1 MKKLM
6 IKVLTILIMLLM
18 AFEADGLE
26 NSVWVMP
33 EDASNTVMKEAE
45 MSTLQQRRR
54 SRRRRSRQRTRSKQ
68 KSQDTVVTT
77 PENETIDTVETVET
91 VIIEEQV
98 TEPKEELVALDFLIA
113 NYVVQDKSVISGIA
127 GSKKLTIADKAT
139 VILNGVDITHIPD
152 VALYEYAGLTCEGDA
167 TIVLAKGTSNKVK
180 GGYENRPGIYVA
192 KGKTLTIKGPGS
204 LESSSQGWAA
214 GIGGGKDLEC
224 GNIVIEEG
232 IVIAKGG
239 NNAAAIGSGWLG
251 SCGDIVI
258 RPTVTLVTLIR
269 EGNDSVYIG
278 AGKDGSCGKVTIAD
292 GAQVIEE

>member
-1 MKKLM
+1 MKKMMNRMLSILM
-6 IKVLTILIMLLM
+6 MLLV
-18 AFEADGLE
+18 AFEADAVESYAYAVLE
-26 NSVWVMP
+26 
-33 EDASNTVMKEAE
+33 EASAIMMKEAE
-45 MSTLQQRRR
+45 MSVMQNRQRQRNRRR
-54 SRRRRSRQRTRSKQ
+54 TRTRRNSPRVTIATNEVEKPR
-68 KSQDTVVTT
+68 DTVKNIKVAKK
-77 PENETIDTVETVET
+77 PKHVQVDLDTLTA
-91 VIIEEQV
+91 
-98 TEPKEELVALDFLIA
+98 PYVA
-113 NYVVQDKSVISGIA
+113 QDGDVLTGTA
-127 GSKKLTIADKAT
+127 GSYKITIADKAT

-167 TIVLAKGTSNKVK
+167 TIVLAKGMSNKVK

-269 EGNDSVYIG
+269 EGNGGGYIG

>member
-1 MKKLM
+1 MKKMMNRMLSILM
-6 IKVLTILIMLLM
+6 MLLV
-18 AFEADGLE
+18 AFEADAVESYAYAVLE
-26 NSVWVMP
+26 
-33 EDASNTVMKEAE
+33 EASAIMMKEAE
-45 MSTLQQRRR
+45 MSVMQNRQRQRNRRRTRTRRR
-54 SRRRRSRQRTRSKQ
+54 STRVNEVSK
-68 KSQDTVVTT
+68 
-77 PENETIDTVETVET
+77 
-91 VIIEEQV
+91 EEQTSGTV
-98 TEPKEELVALDFLIA
+98 KINEVAKETRHAQVDLDTLTAPYVA
-113 NYVVQDKSVISGIA
+113 QDGDVLTGTA
-127 GSKKLTIADKAT
+127 GSYKITIADKAT

-152 VALYEYAGLTCEGDA
+152 VALYEYAGITCAGDA

-269 EGNDSVYIG
+269 EGNGGGYIG

>member
-1 MKKLM
+1 MKKMMNRMLSILM
-6 IKVLTILIMLLM
+6 MLLV
-18 AFEADGLE
+18 AFEADAVESYAYAVLE
-26 NSVWVMP
+26 
-33 EDASNTVMKEAE
+33 EASAIMMKEAE
-45 MSTLQQRRR
+45 MSVMQNRQRQRNRRRTRTRRR
-54 SRRRRSRQRTRSKQ
+54 STRVNEVSK
-68 KSQDTVVTT
+68 
-77 PENETIDTVETVET
+77 
-91 VIIEEQV
+91 EEQTSGTV
-98 TEPKEELVALDFLIA
+98 KINEVAKETKHAQVDLDTLTAPYVA
-113 NYVVQDKSVISGIA
+113 QDGDVLTGTA
-127 GSKKLTIADKAT
+127 GSYKITIADKAT

-152 VALYEYAGLTCEGDA
+152 VALYEYAGITCEGDA

-239 NNAAAIGSGWLG
+239 NNAAAIGSGWSG

-269 EGNDSVYIG
+269 EGNGGGYIG

>member
-1 MKKLM
+1 MKKMMNRMLSILM
-6 IKVLTILIMLLM
+6 MLLV
-18 AFEADGLE
+18 AFEADAVESYAYAVLE
-26 NSVWVMP
+26 
-33 EDASNTVMKEAE
+33 EASDIMMKEAG
-45 MSTLQQRRR
+45 MSVMQNRQRQRKRRRTRTRRR
-54 SRRRRSRQRTRSKQ
+54 STRVNEVSK
-68 KSQDTVVTT
+68 
-77 PENETIDTVETVET
+77 
-91 VIIEEQV
+91 EEQTSGTV
-98 TEPKEELVALDFLIA
+98 KINEVAKETRHAQVDLDTLTAPYVA
-113 NYVVQDKSVISGIA
+113 QDGDVLTGTA
-127 GSKKLTIADKAT
+127 GSYKITIADKAT

-269 EGNDSVYIG
+269 EGNGGGYIG

>member
-1 MKKLM
+1 MKKMMNRMLSILM
-6 IKVLTILIMLLM
+6 MLLV
-18 AFEADGLE
+18 AFEADAVESYAYAVLE
-26 NSVWVMP
+26 
-33 EDASNTVMKEAE
+33 EASAIMMKEAE
-45 MSTLQQRRR
+45 MSVMQNRQRQRKRRRTRTRRR
-54 SRRRRSRQRTRSKQ
+54 SPRVNEVSK
-68 KSQDTVVTT
+68 
-77 PENETIDTVETVET
+77 
-91 VIIEEQV
+91 EEQTSGTV
-98 TEPKEELVALDFLIA
+98 KINEVAKETRHVQVDLDTLTADYVA
-113 NYVVQDKSVISGIA
+113 QDGDVLTGTA
-127 GSKKLTIADKAT
+127 GSYKITIADKAT

-269 EGNDSVYIG
+269 EGNGGGYIG
-278 AGKDGSCGKVTIAD
+278 AGKDGIVAGK
-292 GAQVIEE
+292 